1 MLINKHTFT
10 VFQTVGRGLESQRL
24 AISAATDNIANATT
38 TRKADGTQ
46 YALKRPVHEVPDER
60 YRRFDNL
67 LNKMQSDM
75 ATPNNQHFNG
85 TSLRR
90 RLHEVEM
97 GPTTTIEDDPVYR
110 TEYDP
115 THPHADENGY
125 VSYPDVNVVEEMA
138 RLISAN
144 RIYDAN
150 LSAFQT
156 SKEMIKRTLEI

>member
-10 VFQTVGRGLESQRL
+10 VFQTVARGLEAQRL
-24 AISAATDNIANATT
+24 AIGASTDNIANATT
-38 TRKADGTQ
+38 TRKADGTP
-46 YALKRPVHEVPDER
+46 YALKRPLHEVPDDR

-75 ATPNNQHFNG
+75 TMSTGQHFNG

-90 RLHEVEM
+90 RLHETEM
-97 GPTTTIEDDPVYR
+97 GPTTEIENDAVYR

-125 VSYPDVNVVEEMA
+125 VTYPDVNVVEEMA

>member
-10 VFQTVGRGLESQRL
+10 VFHTVARGLEAQRL
-24 AISAATDNIANATT
+24 AISASTENIANATT
-38 TRKADGTQ
+38 TRKADGTR
-46 YALKRPVHEVPDER
+46 YALKRPLHEVPDDR

-67 LNKMQSDM
+67 LNKMQSEMSM
-75 ATPNNQHFNG
+75 ANTQHFNG

-90 RLHEVEM
+90 RLNEVEM
-97 GPTTTIEDDPVYR
+97 GPLTTIEDDPSYR
-110 TEYDP
+110 TEFDP
-115 THPHADENGY
+115 SHPHADENGY
-125 VSYPDVNVVEEMA
+125 VTYPDVNVVEEMA